1 MSFNI
6 QNSSIF
12 GIVLECISDA
22 ASKKVQIALS
32 VAFIFLARRVIRY
45 YQGLSAAPNFPG
57 PRVGFQPLS
66 LIGNVFLPQT
76 WWNPTA
82 LFPWGEDLY
91 KKYNTDTVRM
101 VPMLSGSPIVL
112 TSNLEVMRQ
121 IAHNGPDASFIKPDV
136 VGAALRV
143 WGMNLF
149 SANGDTW
156 RTHRRVVGPSFNN
169 ALYEHVFEG
178 SVAIYH
184 DMIASEKW
192 TDQNEVQ
199 VPVFQDLTHKF
210 ALLVIEV
217 CGFGVPFKWA
227 EPPKA
232 NDGSIPLQE
241 AIQVVGENSPLLI
254 FAFWLTSLPVAKFR
268 QVRAAFWQVMNFMER
283 QVDQRKSLVQNS
295 KGADVGH
302 DAFTML
308 VQANEDEAAK
318 YKLSKQE
325 LIGNVYTMLIAGHET
340 TATSLAATM
349 VYLALDPE
357 IQTELV
363 EQIESVVGYDRD
375 PAFEDYHKLNKV
387 HSAFLESIRLFPP
400 AFILT
405 RESTK
410 DTVLKIPKPVG
421 QEGFTTLPISKGT
434 MVITDV
440 VALGRNPRYYDEPE
454 KYKPSRW
461 YQTENLE
468 SELFTGF
475 GVGARACI
483 GRKFAVTEAVAFLT
497 MLLRDWQVEPMLKTG
512 ESKEEWKA
520 RLFQPK
526 IGFALGMQDVPV
538 KFTRRQQPL

>member
-12 GIVLECISDA
+12 GIVLEYISDA
-22 ASKKVQIALS
+22 ASKIALS
-32 VAFIFLARRVIRY
+32 VAFIFLAKRVIRY
-45 YQGLSAAPNFPG
+45 HQGLSAAPNFPG

-66 LIGNVFLPQT
+66 LIGNVFLPKT

-241 AIQVVGENSPLLI
+241 AIRVVGENSPLLI

-268 QVRAAFWQVMNFMER
+268 QVRTAFWQVMSFMER

-318 YKLSKQE
+318 YKLSKPE

-375 PAFEDYHKLNKV
+375 P
-387 HSAFLESIRLFPP
+387 
-400 AFILT
+400 
-405 RESTK
+405 
-410 DTVLKIPKPVG
+410 VLKIPKPVG

-461 YQTENLE
+461 YHTENLE

-526 IGFALGMQDVPV
+526 IGFALGMQDVPA